1 VALKPVSHRAIYAI
15 PLLKNGKRQWMN
27 IINNKVKADT
37 VATEGEDKMRNLV
50 IDELMALIEQGA
62 EVYYGL
68 AVEPIQYR
76 KTLETM
82 SNREL
87 LDRLIDA
94 YAFQG

>member
-1 VALKPVSHRAIYAI
+1 
-15 PLLKNGKRQWMN
+15 
-27 IINNKVKADT
+27 
-37 VATEGEDKMRNLV
+37 MRNLV
-50 IDELMALIEQGA
+50 IDELMALIEQGT

-68 AVEPIQYR
+68 AVEPIQDR
-76 KTLETM
+76 KTLEAM

>member
-15 PLLKNGKRQWMN
+15 QHPKNGKRQWMN

-37 VATEGEDKMRNLV
+37 VAIEGEDKMRNLV
-50 IDELMALIEQGA
+50 IDELMALIEHGA

-68 AVEPIQYR
+68 AVEPIQDR

>member
-1 VALKPVSHRAIYAI
+1 
-15 PLLKNGKRQWMN
+15 MN

>member
-1 VALKPVSHRAIYAI
+1 
-15 PLLKNGKRQWMN
+15 MN

-62 EVYYGL
+62 GVYYGL
-68 AVEPIQYR
+68 AVGPIQDR

>member
-1 VALKPVSHRAIYAI
+1 VPASHRAIYVTL
-15 PLLKNGKRQWMN
+15 LLKNGKRQWMN

>member
-1 VALKPVSHRAIYAI
+1 
-15 PLLKNGKRQWMN
+15 MN

-50 IDELMALIEQGA
+50 IDELVALIEQGT

-68 AVEPIQYR
+68 AVEPIQDR
-76 KTLETM
+76 KTLEAM